1 MDSLLTGYGSDSDES
16 TSSAA
21 VKSGDNQVGSISN
34 LLGDGIDS
42 CSSDDEEEEVRKR
55 SHPSSSSSN
64 GKDSDE
70 QMSKK
75 QKVDENEKCF
85 LERNGL
91 PSPRTGQTTS
101 MISWTTDYVSSE
113 EPPRSETKDPRK
125 FQRFE
130 KLAALHDN
138 KQGWAA
144 HLRNQNEFH
153 NPHFIQSVIEQF
165 GMAKSLGSQAVR
177 NSTKVKL
184 SRFHETNCGGN

>member
-16 TSSAA
+16 TSSAG
-21 VKSGDNQVGSISN
+21 VKSGDNQVASISN

-42 CSSDDEEEEVRKR
+42 CSSDDDEEVRKR

-64 GKDSDE
+64 DKDSDA
-70 QMSKK
+70 QTKKK
-75 QKVDENEKCF
+75 QRVDETY
-85 LERNGL
+85 LVRNGL
-91 PSPRTGQTTS
+91 PSPRIAPAQTSS
-101 MISWTTDYVSSE
+101 MISWTTDYISSQE
-113 EPPRSETKDPRK
+113 TRSETQPPRTYE
-125 FQRFE
+125 RFE

-165 GMAKSLGSQAVR
+165 GIGESLGSQAVR
-177 NSTKVKL
+177 MTKVKQKK
-184 SRFHETNCGGN
+184 FH